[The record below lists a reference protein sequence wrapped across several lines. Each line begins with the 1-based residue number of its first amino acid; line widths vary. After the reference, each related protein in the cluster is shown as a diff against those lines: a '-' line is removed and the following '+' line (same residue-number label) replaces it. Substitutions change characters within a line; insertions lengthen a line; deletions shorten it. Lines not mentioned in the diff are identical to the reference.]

1 MKKLIIVIFLTMPL
15 VGYGQSWNKTFG
27 GVSYEEG
34 YSVQQAADGGYII
47 TGTTFTFGNGNY
59 DAWLIKTDANGNELW
74 NQTFGGTD
82 EDRGYH
88 VQQTTDGGYIISGT
102 TYSFGNGNYDAWLIK
117 TDANGNEVWNKT
129 FGGTNEERGFSV
141 QQSTEGGYIIAGTT
155 LSFGNGNYD
164 VWLIKTDANG
174 NEVWTQTFGGANYEE
189 GLCVQ
194 QSNDGGYII
203 TGTTL
208 SFGNGVANIYL
219 IKTDGNGNELWNK
232 TFGGTNN
239 NWSYSV
245 QQTTDGGYIVIG
257 YTNSFGNGAADVYL
271 IKTDGSGN
279 ELWNKTFG
287 GVNDDGGFSV
297 QQTNDGGYVVA
308 GYTKSVGNGDADVY
322 LIKTDGSGNELWNK
336 TFGGTYEDGGFDVQ
350 QTTDGGYILT
360 GKTLYAGGV
369 DSDLYLI
376 KTDGNGNVSSI
387 FNIPPS
393 SKRKL
398 KKTVNILGKEIIS
411 DQNNLFIEI
420 YDDGSSEKK
429 LIIEN

>member
-1 MKKLIIVIFLTMPL
+1 MKKLIIVTFLTMPL

-34 YSVQQAADGGYII
+34 YSVQQTTDGGYII

-102 TYSFGNGNYDAWLIK
+102 TFSFGNGNYDAWLIK

-189 GLCVQ
+189 GLSVQ
-194 QSNDGGYII
+194 QSDDGGYII

-297 QQTNDGGYVVA
+297 QQTNDGGYVLA

-411 DQNNLFIEI
+411 DQDNLFIEI